1 MNELLLYVEILLPA
15 LIAGLLILLTHIPLG
30 AKVLAK
36 GIIFFDL
43 AIAQLAA
50 FGVVLSALL
59 LDSAQE
65 KWLTQSRAVCTALL
79 GACFL
84 YYLRTFSVKFQEAV
98 IGIIFLLSSTGEL
111 LVLTKDPQAHDT
123 FQQLMLGQILW
134 VGYQDIAYL
143 IVFTALIAFLWA
155 VIKRWN
161 EEMAFYVAF
170 ALAVTM
176 STQFIGVYLVFA
188 SLIIPALGSQ
198 KASKP
203 WLTASFIGV
212 SSYVMGLLLSALFDL
227 PSGALISWCMV
238 MMCGVCLST
247 KCIRLSL
254 KS

>member
-59 LDSAQE
+59 LDIAQE
-65 KWLTQSRAVCTALL
+65 KWLTQSIAVCTALL

-98 IGIIFLLSSTGEL
+98 IGIIFLLSSTGVL